1 MVFCSCTSDSIM
13 ACVCRRE
20 YQYYLIARPGY
31 CLEEGEQM
39 TRTTEEV
46 IKDLDY
52 AVDENDAFCDF
63 TQTALVVGF
72 QHECKMIFHGDPDRN
87 HKLNDMVRDG
97 GIPLGLIKVARI
109 GKDIQFLTEPLI
121 EFRGNPETQELLTEL
136 CNIMGKHLAFGYK
149 DT

>member
-1 MVFCSCTSDSIM
+1 
-13 ACVCRRE
+13 
-20 YQYYLIARPGY
+20 
-31 CLEEGEQM
+31 M
-39 TRTTEEV
+39 TRTTEDI

-52 AVDENDAFCDF
+52 AVYEDDAFCDF

-72 QHECKMIFHGDPDRN
+72 EHECKMIFHGDPDRHN
-87 HKLNDMVRDG
+87 KLTDMVRDG

-136 CNIMGKHLAFGYK
+136 CTIMGKELVSGNK